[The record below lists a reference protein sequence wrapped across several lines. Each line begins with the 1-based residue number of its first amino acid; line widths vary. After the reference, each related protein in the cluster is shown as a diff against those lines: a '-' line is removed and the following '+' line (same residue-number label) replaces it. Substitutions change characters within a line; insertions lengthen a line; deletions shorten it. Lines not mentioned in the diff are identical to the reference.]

1 LVDTG
6 DGEAGD
12 GAAVETVVPLL
23 DGEGLKEAVVAGAT
37 TVVGVVEVDVTTV
50 AETTVVEGVLE
61 GVVDTTEDAGD
72 LVEDEVET
80 EPVAAPVGTVR
91 VTPFDAQSDSATS
104 SAFS

>member
-72 LVEDEVET
+72 LVDEVET